1 MKKMKG
7 HNKNTGIGHL
17 TIPAMLGNSMKQF
30 ADCPAVGMYGEK
42 SLSYRDLYEA
52 VAAVRMMLLRLKVGK
67 AEKVAILGV
76 NSPGWVIA
84 FLAITSMGAIAV
96 PLLPD
101 FSPGEIENIIRHS
114 GCRHIFVTANL
125 HSKIPA
131 DSQMVIIPIE
141 ELISSGIKEAVP
153 GDDLEVYNYL
163 NPDRESS
170 AAMIDEN
177 DTLSIIYTSGTTGK
191 SKGVILSHRNV
202 LWTAQQSSLIQP
214 IDSSDRFLSVLPLSH
229 TYENTIGMILPL
241 MFGASITYLGK
252 TPSPSILLPA
262 LQEVKPTIMLTVPLL
277 IEKIFRKQVRDR
289 FTKSLITNL
298 LYHIPPLRM
307 MLHRLAGIKL
317 CSTFGGQ
324 LRFFGIGGAKLD
336 RDTEKFLRDAR
347 FPYAIGYGLTETSP
361 MLAGS
366 APFRTRLQATGPAM
380 EGVSIRIDNPDPHT
394 GIGEVVVK
402 GDNVMKGYYK
412 EPELTREVFT
422 EDGWLK
428 TGDLGYMDSKNYLH
442 LRGRLK
448 NMILGSSGENI
459 YPEDIES
466 IINNIKYVL
475 ESLVIQQK
483 GRLVAL
489 VHLNMEEMEE
499 RLNHLKSEAA
509 QQINEKIDHLLEEIK
524 IYVNERV
531 NKSSRLQAV
540 ILQTAPFERTPT
552 LKIKRYLY

>member
-1 MKKMKG
+1 
-7 HNKNTGIGHL
+7 
-17 TIPAMLGNSMKQF
+17 
-30 ADCPAVGMYGEK
+30 
-42 SLSYRDLYEA
+42 
-52 VAAVRMMLLRLKVGK
+52 
-67 AEKVAILGV
+67 
-76 NSPGWVIA
+76 
-84 FLAITSMGAIAV
+84 
-96 PLLPD
+96 
-101 FSPGEIENIIRHS
+101 
-114 GCRHIFVTANL
+114 
-125 HSKIPA
+125 
-131 DSQMVIIPIE
+131 
-141 ELISSGIKEAVP
+141 
-153 GDDLEVYNYL
+153 
-163 NPDRESS
+163 
-170 AAMIDEN
+170 
-177 DTLSIIYTSGTTGK
+177 
-191 SKGVILSHRNV
+191 
-202 LWTAQQSSLIQP
+202 
-214 IDSSDRFLSVLPLSH
+214 
-229 TYENTIGMILPL
+229 
-241 MFGASITYLGK
+241 
-252 TPSPSILLPA
+252 
-262 LQEVKPTIMLTVPLL
+262 
-277 IEKIFRKQVRDR
+277 
-289 FTKSLITNL
+289 
-298 LYHIPPLRM
+298 
-307 MLHRLAGIKL
+307 
-317 CSTFGGQ
+317 
-324 LRFFGIGGAKLD
+324 
-336 RDTEKFLRDAR
+336 
-347 FPYAIGYGLTETSP
+347 
-361 MLAGS
+361 
-366 APFRTRLQATGPAM
+366 
-380 EGVSIRIDNPDPHT
+380 
-394 GIGEVVVK
+394 VVK